1 MQLFTFPNIYE
12 AYRLE
17 RAIINGQ
24 YGAKKSGVLTGT
36 PNKEVLQ
43 KYAIETIKLRKEKGQ
58 LFGPGDVK
66 KFSSQAY
73 KLGSASTAYY
83 ELLVTNPIQDNNTQ
97 VPEGGSYFFNDAS
110 GLELAFRKEG
120 LTQFPPRSVRGVN
133 GRTDNFSDSPAKFS
147 DKNLKR
153 YLKQKNKFEYS
164 YDLEDNTTGV
174 KKFSLIDKTENP
186 TYFERNANPV
196 YVKYSDLFG
205 GIDIYKELDK

>member
-17 RAIINGQ
+17 RAIINGE

-43 KYAIETIKLRKEKGQ
+43 KYANETIKLRKEKGQ
-58 LFGPGDVK
+58 LFGPEDVK

-73 KLGSASTAYY
+73 KLGSSSTAYY
-83 ELLVTNPIQDNNTQ
+83 ELLVTNPIQDNNIQ

-120 LTQFPPRSVRGVN
+120 LTQFPPRSVRGVS
-133 GRTDNFSDSPAKFS
+133 GRNDNFSDVPSVFN

-153 YLKQKNKFEYS
+153 YLKQKNVFEYS
-164 YDLEDNTTGV
+164 YDIGLKTGV
-174 KKFSLIDKTENP
+174 KKFSLIDKTESKN
-186 TYFERNANPV
+186 YFERNAEPV

-205 GIDIYKELDK
+205 GLNIYKELDK